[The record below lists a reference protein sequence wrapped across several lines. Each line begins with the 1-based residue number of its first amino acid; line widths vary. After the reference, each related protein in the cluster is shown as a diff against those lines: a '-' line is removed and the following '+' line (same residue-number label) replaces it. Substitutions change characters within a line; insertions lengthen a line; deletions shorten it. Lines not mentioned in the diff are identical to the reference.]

1 MKIASLEVR
10 SPDTSCFP
18 RAAGEPR
25 RIGLANADVIAY
37 ESVLSLPRGQ
47 PAAESERIYFF
58 QHRIRLCKKFNM
70 F

>member
-25 RIGLANADVIAY
+25 RTGGANADVTAY
-37 ESVLSLPRGQ
+37 ESVPRGQ
-47 PAAESERIYFF
+47 PAVESERIYFF